1 MNTIVEV
8 EPVVEPE
15 AEPEVA
21 AFAEP
26 EEEFEP
32 AVSEPEVAPS
42 EPEVAPSEPE
52 FGTLI
57 EINPNFASDWP
68 RFT

>member
-8 EPVVEPE
+8 EPEVEPE

-42 EPEVAPSEPE
+42 EPE

-57 EINPNFASDWP
+57 KITPPSPLIGSDSHQI
-68 RFT
+68 R